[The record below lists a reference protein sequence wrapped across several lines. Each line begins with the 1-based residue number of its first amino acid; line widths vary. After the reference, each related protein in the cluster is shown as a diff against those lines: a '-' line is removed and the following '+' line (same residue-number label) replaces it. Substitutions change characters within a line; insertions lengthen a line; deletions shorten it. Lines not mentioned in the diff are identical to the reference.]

1 MNYLRKLYDW
11 TLIKSRHPNATW
23 FLGFISYIESSFFP
37 IPPDLLLLPMALARP
52 LKWLRLAIITTFFS
66 VLGGIFG
73 YFIGAFLF
81 DEVGYPVLNFL
92 GKGAMAIEFNSRFND
107 LGFWPVLIAG
117 LTPIPYK
124 IVTITSGWASV
135 PLTTFIVAS
144 IISRGIRFFI
154 VAMLLWLYGEKIN
167 KFIQTWMNVL
177 FILFIIILIG
187 GFGMLKIL

>member
-1 MNYLRKLYDW
+1 MIKKLYAW
-11 TLIKSRHPNATW
+11 TLSLAAHPKALW
-23 FLGFISYIESSFFP
+23 ALAILSFLESSVFP
-37 IPPDLLLLPMALARP
+37 IPPDILMVAMILSQPKRAFLIAG
-52 LKWLRLAIITTFFS
+52 ITLTAS
-66 VLGGIFG
+66 VIGGIFG

-81 DEVGYPVLNFL
+81 DEVGYPILNFL
-92 GKGAMAIEFNSRFND
+92 GKGAMAIEFNSRFNN

-135 PLTTFIVAS
+135 PLTTFIIAS
-144 IISRGIRFFI
+144 IISRGIRFFL
-154 VAMLLWLYGEKIN
+154 VAVLLWLYGEKIN
-167 KFIQTWMNVL
+167 NFIQTWMNVL